1 MMDNVHYFKKKQ
13 KHILLDMLFSDLPVG
28 GNNDLGKVA
37 VVKQV
42 SPVFVFLSVFVSDCR
57 NKTPL
62 LPMRSSWWMMAAKTK
77 PQR

>member
-1 MMDNVHYFKKKQ
+1 
-13 KHILLDMLFSDLPVG
+13 MLFSDLPVG

-42 SPVFVFLSVFVSDCR
+42 SPVFCLFFLSVFSSDCR